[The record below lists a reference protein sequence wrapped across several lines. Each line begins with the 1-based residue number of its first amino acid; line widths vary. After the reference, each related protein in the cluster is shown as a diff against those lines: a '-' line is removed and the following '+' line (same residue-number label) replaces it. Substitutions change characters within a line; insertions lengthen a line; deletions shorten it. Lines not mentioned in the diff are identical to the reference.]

1 MAEAGPVNSTRMLTL
16 TTATT
21 DAHLEGILALQR
33 RNHVHAVPAD
43 VQDREGFVF
52 VEHTPSMLRRQAAA
66 SPQAIALVDGRV
78 VGYCLS
84 LLPSMRDAV
93 PVLAPM
99 FEQFGRCTFR
109 GQPLS
114 SHRYVVGGQVCV
126 DRDFRG
132 QGLLAR
138 LYDQLRVALS
148 GDCDL
153 CVTEIATRNVVSVR
167 AHEKMGFEAIAHYG
181 DGREDWVIVA
191 WDMAR
196 PAVVGEARIG

>member
-1 MAEAGPVNSTRMLTL
+1 MPVVTL
-16 TTATT
+16 ATT
-21 DAHLEGILALQR
+21 DAHLDDILALQR
-33 RNHVHAVPAD
+33 RNHVHAVPAN

-52 VEHTPSMLRRQAAA
+52 VEHTLPMLRRQAAA
-66 SPQAIALVDGRV
+66 SPQAIALDGERV

-84 LLPSMRDAV
+84 LLPAMQEAV

-99 FEQFGRCTFR
+99 FEQFGRCAWR
-109 GQPLS
+109 GKALAA
-114 SHRYVVGGQVCV
+114 HRYVVGGQVCV

-138 LYDQLRVALS
+138 LYDRLRVALE

-167 AHEKMGFEAIAHYG
+167 AHEKMGFEAIANYS

-191 WDMAR
+191 WDLAV
-196 PAVVGEARIG
+196 PAGVA

>member
-1 MAEAGPVNSTRMLTL
+1 MITL

-21 DAHLEGILALQR
+21 GAHLEGILALQR

-43 VQDREGFVF
+43 VQSREGFVF
-52 VEHTPSMLRRQAAA
+52 VEHTLPLLERMRAA
-66 SPQAIALVDGRV
+66 SPQAIALAEGRV

-99 FEQFGRCTFR
+99 FEQFGRCSIHGR
-109 GQPLS
+109 PLAER
-114 SHRYVVGGQVCV
+114 RYVVGGQVCV
-126 DRDFRG
+126 DREFRG
-132 QGLLAR
+132 RGLLAG
-138 LYDQLRVALS
+138 LYDQLRVALAS
-148 GDCDL
+148 THEL

-167 AHEKMGFEAIAHYG
+167 AHEKMGFEAIAGYS

-191 WDMAR
+191 WDFASGAR
-196 PAVVGEARIG
+196 RSIEADGRA